1 MTGGAAI
8 PPRAPLNFWRLPAVP
23 AAVVVAGFAEVRTVV
38 VGMAAAVVV
47 TGFTEDTDLVGV
59 TAEKSHV
66 RRSSQ
71 PFMVSPLGLTD
82 RSCLAGNGLDGRS
95 GGLAGRSLGQSRR
108 GARANSSRGRRR
120 RGLGSARGRSRCRCS
135 DGSGARQVRVDGSGD
150 ESVVGS
156 SVRDGGQD
164 VA

>member
-38 VGMAAAVVV
+38 VGLAAAVVV
-47 TGFTEDTDLVGV
+47 TGFAEDTGLVGV

-71 PFMVSPLGLTD
+71 PVMVPRPRLTG
-82 RSCLAGNGLDGRS
+82 RSCLAGSGLD
-95 GGLAGRSLGQSRR
+95 GRSLGQSRR

-150 ESVVGS
+150 ESIVGT

-164 VA
+164 VARVESSTL